1 MQQAPASG
9 PINVGRDIRAHTV
22 NTGYVEQNTRLMLNV
37 IVTSLDHLGAVLARP
52 DVAVRLSADG
62 RREIASGTQDALEL
76 SDNLLR
82 AWHLLPQAVD
92 ASLEI
97 RRRAYAAWLV
107 TQQPIAPP
115 QEIAARQQY
124 VPLAGWMSLQ
134 DLSLM
139 TLQFTAQRWVGDG
152 PQRQLERI
160 SLADVTDAID
170 RYPAFVLLGPPGSGK
185 STVLRR
191 LALDTARAV
200 LVGQDTRL
208 PFRVNLASYAWPH
221 THASSLDFLTQQWQE
236 MGLPGDMVRQIRAG
250 EVVLLADGLNEMPRL
265 ASASEQ
271 QQRVN
276 AWQQCIET
284 YFSDPHNHSRAVFAS
299 RDQAD
304 YAQPLGLPR
313 VEIEPLCD
321 EQIAAFLQ
329 EYVGAEATEAL
340 DTITRLDLLA
350 HARNPY

>member
-1 MQQAPASG
+1 M
-9 PINVGRDIRAHTV
+9 
-22 NTGYVEQNTRLMLNV
+22 
-37 IVTSLDHLGAVLARP
+37 
-52 DVAVRLSADG
+52 
-62 RREIASGTQDALEL
+62 

-139 TLQFTAQRWVGDG
+139 TRQFTAQRWVGDG

-160 SLADVTDAID
+160 PLADVTEAIG
-170 RYPAFVLLGPPGSGK
+170 RYPAFVLLGPPGCGK

-200 LVGQDTRL
+200 VVGQDTRL
-208 PFRVNLASYAWPH
+208 PFRVNLASYAWFH
-221 THASSLDFLTQQWQE
+221 THAFPLDFLTQQWQE
-236 MGLPGDMVRQIRAG
+236 TGLPGDMVSQVRAG
-250 EVVLLADGLNEMPRL
+250 DVVLLADGFNEMLCL
-265 ASASEQ
+265 ASTSDQ
-271 QQRVN
+271 QHCAN
-276 AWQQCIET
+276 DW
-284 YFSDPHNHSRAVFAS
+284 
-299 RDQAD
+299 
-304 YAQPLGLPR
+304 
-313 VEIEPLCD
+313 
-321 EQIAAFLQ
+321 
-329 EYVGAEATEAL
+329 
-340 DTITRLDLLA
+340 
-350 HARNPY
+350 

>member
-1 MQQAPASG
+1 MH
-9 PINVGRDIRAHTV
+9 AHTV
-22 NTGYVEQNTRLMLNV
+22 NTGYIEDNSRLTLNV
-37 IVTSLDHLGAVLARP
+37 IVTSLEHLGTVLAQP
-52 DVAVRLSADG
+52 DAVVRLTTNG
-62 RREIASGTQDALEL
+62 RREIASGTQDAVEL

-134 DLSLM
+134 DLSPM
-139 TLQFTAQRWVGDG
+139 TLQFTAQRLVGTG

-200 LVGQDTRL
+200 LVGRDTHL
-208 PFRVNLASYAWPH
+208 PFRVNLASYACINCSRSTLLPSTCWRSGRPGHRERVSGGTVRARSRTCPWPPE
-221 THASSLDFLTQQWQE
+221 ASGILSHRRRPL
-236 MGLPGDMVRQIRAG
+236 AG
-250 EVVLLADGLNEMPRL
+250 NR
-265 ASASEQ
+265 
-271 QQRVN
+271 
-276 AWQQCIET
+276 
-284 YFSDPHNHSRAVFAS
+284 
-299 RDQAD
+299 
-304 YAQPLGLPR
+304 
-313 VEIEPLCD
+313 
-321 EQIAAFLQ
+321 
-329 EYVGAEATEAL
+329 
-340 DTITRLDLLA
+340 
-350 HARNPY
+350 

>member
-1 MQQAPASG
+1 MQQTSASG
-9 PINVGRDIRAHTV
+9 PINAGRDINAHTV
-22 NTGYVEQNTRLMLNV
+22 NTGSIEQHTQLTLNV
-37 IVTSLDHLGAVLARP
+37 IVTSLKHLGPVLAQP
-52 DVAVRLSADG
+52 DAAVRLSTDG
-62 RREIASGTQDALEL
+62 RREIAAGTPNALEL

-124 VPLAGWMSLQ
+124 VPLTGWMSLQ

-160 SLADVTDAID
+160 PLADVTEAIG
-170 RYPAFVLLGPPGSGK
+170 RYPAFVLLGPPGCGK

-191 LALDTARAV
+191 LALDIARAV

-208 PFRVNLASYAWPH
+208 PFRVNLASYAWPQ
-221 THASSLDFLTQQWQE
+221 THASPLDFLTQQWQE
-236 MGLPGDMVRQIRAG
+236 IGLPGELVSQVRAG
-250 EVVLLADGLNEMPRL
+250 EVVVLADGLNEMPRL
-265 ASASEQ
+265 ASASAQ
-271 QQRVN
+271 QHRAN
-276 AWQQCIET
+276 DWQQ
-284 YFSDPHNHSRAVFAS
+284 
-299 RDQAD
+299 
-304 YAQPLGLPR
+304 
-313 VEIEPLCD
+313 
-321 EQIAAFLQ
+321 
-329 EYVGAEATEAL
+329 
-340 DTITRLDLLA
+340 
-350 HARNPY
+350 

>member
-1 MQQAPASG
+1 MPQAPASG
-9 PINVGRDIRAHTV
+9 PINAGRDINAHTV
-22 NTGYVEQNTRLMLNV
+22 NTGYIEKNTRLTLNV
-37 IVTSLDHLGAVLARP
+37 IVTSLEHLAAVLAQP

-62 RREIASGTQDALEL
+62 RREIASGTQNALEL
-76 SDNLLR
+76 SDNLLK
-82 AWHLLPQAVD
+82 AWHLLPQVVD

-124 VPLAGWMSLQ
+124 VPLTGWMSLQ

-139 TLQFTAQRWVGDG
+139 TLQFTAQRWVGTG

-160 SLADVTDAID
+160 PLADVTEAID
-170 RYPAFVLLGPPGSGK
+170 RYPAFVLLGPPGCGK

-191 LALDTARAV
+191 LTLDVARAV

-221 THASSLDFLTQQWQE
+221 THTSLLDFLTQQWE
-236 MGLPGDMVRQIRAG
+236 ETGLPGDMVSQIRAG

-265 ASASEQ
+265 ASASDQ
-271 QQRVN
+271 QHRAN

-304 YAQPLGLPR
+304 YAQSLGLPR
-313 VEIEPLCD
+313 VEIEPLRD

-329 EYVGAEATEAL
+329 A
-340 DTITRLDLLA
+340 
-350 HARNPY
+350 